1 VLPEHERAGSPPA
14 KARRASLKV
23 QLTVMA
29 AAVLLASTAHEMN
42 GEILDIWIT
51 SGRIDNGD
59 QIVNQHR

>member
-42 GEILDIWIT
+42 GEILDI
-51 SGRIDNGD
+51 
-59 QIVNQHR
+59 